1 MSKIALLFLT
11 MDNHNHPKIWNTF
24 LKDKKYFNVYCH
36 PKYPKNV
43 TDPFLKKNIIPKLAE
58 TKWGYLVGAYYEL
71 LKQAYKNKD
80 NYKFIF
86 LSNSCLP
93 IKSAESVFNA
103 LVKTNESFI
112 DTRNKM
118 TKWDIENRFK
128 KYESYL
134 KKFNITKYNYIKHSG
149 WFVLNRQHT
158 KVLLDNKELFMFF
171 NKIEAG
177 DENFLTILK
186 ANQMKLQ
193 EKIIT
198 CVHWDQTIYPK
209 YLEEKNKLWEEYDS
223 TSDSEKKKKIKA
235 IINEKKRKVA
245 IDKSHPKTYTTI
257 TPEDI
262 DSFKCD
268 GCFFV
273 RKVAKDANISLI
285 EKLIE

>member
-1 MSKIALLFLT
+1 MVKIALLFLT
-11 MDNHNHPKIWNTF
+11 MDNHNHPKIWNKF

-36 PKYPKNV
+36 PKNPTNV
-43 TDPFLKKNIIPKLAE
+43 TDPFLKKNIISKLA
-58 TKWGYLVGAYYEL
+58 TTSWGHLVEAYYEL
-71 LKQAYKNKD
+71 LKEAYKNKD
-80 NYKFIF
+80 NYKFVF
-86 LSNSCLP
+86 LSDSCVP
-93 IKSAESVFNA
+93 IKSAETVYNA
-103 LVKTNESFI
+103 LVKTNASYV

-118 TKWDIENRFK
+118 TTWDIEHRFK

-149 WFVLNRQHT
+149 WVVLNRQHV
-158 KVLLDNKELFMFF
+158 KVLLDHKELFVFF

-186 ANQMKLQ
+186 AKQMKLQ

-209 YLEEKNKLWEEYDS
+209 YLKEKTKLWKEYDS
-223 TSDSEKKKKIKA
+223 TSDPEKKKKIKA
-235 IINEKKRKVA
+235 IINEKKKKIA
-245 IDKSHPKTYTTI
+245 IEKSHPKTYTNI
-257 TPEDI
+257 TTKDI

-273 RKVAKDANISLI
+273 RKIDKKADISLL
-285 EKLIE
+285 EKLI